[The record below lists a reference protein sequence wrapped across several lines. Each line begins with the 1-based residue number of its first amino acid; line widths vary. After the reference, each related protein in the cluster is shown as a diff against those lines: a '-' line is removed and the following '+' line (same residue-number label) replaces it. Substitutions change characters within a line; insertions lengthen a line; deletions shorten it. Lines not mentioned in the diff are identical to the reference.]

1 MDREINGKTGM
12 PYRLGKVLILS
23 GPIGSGKTTLCLDL
37 VEHLKKADL
46 VVHGIVTPPVNVNGN
61 KVGIDLVD
69 LQSEE
74 KKRFASLNESVP
86 TGLSTGK
93 WSFDADVM
101 NWGDQTLGHATPCQ
115 VLIVDELG
123 PLEFERGIGFQNGV
137 AAIDSGDFSVA
148 LVVIRPSLIMAAKQR
163 WSTAK
168 LYSVTRETQ
177 PAVLNDL
184 IEQIVEYCVD

>member
-1 MDREINGKTGM
+1 MDREINGKACM
-12 PYRLGKVLILS
+12 PHQLGKVLILT

-37 VEHLKKADL
+37 IEPLKKADL
-46 VVHGIVTPPVNVNGN
+46 VVHGIVTPPVIVNGN

-69 LQSEE
+69 LQSGK
-74 KKRFASLNESVP
+74 KKRFACLKESVS

-101 NWGDQTLGHATPCQ
+101 NWGNQTLGHATPCQ

-123 PLEFERGIGFQNGV
+123 PLEFEREIGFQNGI

-148 LVVIRPSLIMAAKQR
+148 LVVIRPSFITAAKQR
-163 WSTAK
+163 WPTAK
-168 LYSVTRETQ
+168 LHSVTRETQ
-177 PAVLNDL
+177 PAVLNEL
-184 IEQIVEYCVD
+184 IEQIMVYCGN

>member
-1 MDREINGKTGM
+1 M
-12 PYRLGKVLILS
+12 PNRLGQVLILT

-46 VVHGIVTPPVNVNGN
+46 VVHGIVTPPMNVNGN

-69 LQSEE
+69 LQSGE
-74 KKRFASLNESVP
+74 KKRFACLKESVSSD
-86 TGLSTGK
+86 LFTGK

-101 NWGDQTLGHATPCQ
+101 NWGNQTLGHAIPCQ

-123 PLEFERGIGFQNGV
+123 PLEFERGIGLQNGV
-137 AAIDSGDFSVA
+137 TAIDSGDFSVA
-148 LVVIRPSLIMAAKQR
+148 LVVVRPSLIAAAKQR
-163 WSTAK
+163 WPTAK
-168 LYSVTRETQ
+168 LYTVTRETQ

-184 IEQIVEYCVD
+184 IGQIMGYRVD